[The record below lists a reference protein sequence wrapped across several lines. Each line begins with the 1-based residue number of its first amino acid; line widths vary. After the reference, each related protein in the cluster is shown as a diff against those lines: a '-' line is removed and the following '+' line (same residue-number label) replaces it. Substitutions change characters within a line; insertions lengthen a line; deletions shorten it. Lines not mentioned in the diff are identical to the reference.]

1 MKIKKKIATIFSVV
15 LTVCS
20 VSNSFAGIGIKVN
33 NQPLKGEAQS
43 QIVNGRTLVPV
54 RTIFEALGANVDW
67 DSDTKTIKA
76 KKDNISVVMVISQNY
91 ITVNGK
97 TVDMDASAMIMGGR
111 TYAPARYVAEAFG
124 YNVEWDSKSKTVLIN
139 KTINQVTTEKSTET
153 TTVVTTK
160 AETTTKKTEVTTK
173 KTKVPNKVET
183 TTKKVE
189 KSTETTTMSAQDI
202 LNSSPI
208 EGVGATVFKLVKN
221 DIKNAFKLYHI
232 GNANSNNRFSQSTY
246 NKFMEMWKSAAKT
259 DVEKQFVSQ
268 SQIVYKSMI
277 TTCKKL
283 DKRVEKHPAS
293 ADVRN
298 YCEKRRETL
307 ENMISTYL
315 ASKDIAAVK
324 SNAEKI
330 KKYATATSST

>member
-33 NQPLKGEAQS
+33 NQPLKGEAQP

-76 KKDNISVVMVISQNY
+76 KKDNISVVMVISQDY
-91 ITVNGK
+91 ITVNGE

-139 KTINQVTTEKSTET
+139 KTINQVNTEKST
-153 TTVVTTK
+153 
-160 AETTTKKTEVTTK
+160 ETTTKKTEVTTK

-189 KSTETTTMSAQDI
+189 KSTETTTMSAQEI

-246 NKFMEMWKSAAKT
+246 NKFMEMWKSTAKT

-283 DKRVEKHPAS
+283 DQRVGKHPAS
-293 ADVRN
+293 TDVRN

-315 ASKDIAAVK
+315 ASKDISAVK
-324 SNAEKI
+324 NNAEKI
-330 KKYATATSST
+330 KKYASATSST

>member
-1 MKIKKKIATIFSVV
+1 M
-15 LTVCS
+15 
-20 VSNSFAGIGIKVN
+20 
-33 NQPLKGEAQS
+33 
-43 QIVNGRTLVPV
+43 PV

-76 KKDNISVVMVISQNY
+76 KKDNISVVMVISQDY
-91 ITVNGK
+91 ITVNGE

-111 TYAPARYVAEAFG
+111 TYAPARYVAETFG

-139 KTINQVTTEKSTET
+139 KTINQVNTEKSTET

-189 KSTETTTMSAQDI
+189 KSTETTTMSAQEI

-246 NKFMEMWKSAAKT
+246 NKFMEMWKSTAKT

-283 DKRVEKHPAS
+283 DQRVGKHPAS
-293 ADVRN
+293 TDVRN

-315 ASKDIAAVK
+315 ASKDISAVK
-324 SNAEKI
+324 NNAEKI
-330 KKYATATSST
+330 KKYASATSST

>member
-1 MKIKKKIATIFSVV
+1 M
-15 LTVCS
+15 
-20 VSNSFAGIGIKVN
+20 
-33 NQPLKGEAQS
+33 
-43 QIVNGRTLVPV
+43 PV
-54 RTIFEALGANVDW
+54 RTILALGANVDW

-76 KKDNISVVMVISQNY
+76 KKDNISVVMVISQDY
-91 ITVNGK
+91 ITVNGE

-111 TYAPARYVAEAFG
+111 TYAPARYVAETFG

-139 KTINQVTTEKSTET
+139 RKPINQVNTEKSTET

-189 KSTETTTMSAQDI
+189 KSTETTTMSAQEI

-246 NKFMEMWKSAAKT
+246 NKFMEMWKSTAKT

-283 DKRVEKHPAS
+283 DQRVGKHPAS
-293 ADVRN
+293 TDVRN
-298 YCEKRRETL
+298 YCEKRR
-307 ENMISTYL
+307 
-315 ASKDIAAVK
+315 
-324 SNAEKI
+324 
-330 KKYATATSST
+330 

>member
-1 MKIKKKIATIFSVV
+1 
-15 LTVCS
+15 
-20 VSNSFAGIGIKVN
+20 
-33 NQPLKGEAQS
+33 
-43 QIVNGRTLVPV
+43 
-54 RTIFEALGANVDW
+54 
-67 DSDTKTIKA
+67 
-76 KKDNISVVMVISQNY
+76 
-91 ITVNGK
+91 
-97 TVDMDASAMIMGGR
+97 MDASAMIMGGR
-111 TYAPARYVAEAFG
+111 TYAPARYVAETFG

-139 KTINQVTTEKSTET
+139 KTINQVNTEKSTET

-189 KSTETTTMSAQDI
+189 KSTETTTMSAQEI

-246 NKFMEMWKSAAKT
+246 NKFMEMWKSTAKT

-283 DKRVEKHPAS
+283 DQRVGKHPAS
-293 ADVRN
+293 TDVRN

-315 ASKDIAAVK
+315 ASKDISAVK
-324 SNAEKI
+324 NNAEKI
-330 KKYATATSST
+330 KKYASATSST

>member
-33 NQPLKGEAQS
+33 NQPLKGEAQP

-76 KKDNISVVMVISQNY
+76 KKDNISVVMVISQDY
-91 ITVNGK
+91 ITVNGE

-111 TYAPARYVAEAFG
+111 TYAPARYVAEAFD
-124 YNVEWDSKSKTVLIN
+124 YSVDWDSKSKTVLIN
-139 KTINQVTTEKSTET
+139 KVINQTTTEKSTET

-160 AETTTKKTEVTTK
+160 AETTTKKTQETT
-173 KTKVPNKVET
+173 KVET

-189 KSTETTTMSAQDI
+189 KSTETTTMSAQEI

-246 NKFMEMWKSAAKT
+246 NKFMEMWKSTAKT

-283 DKRVEKHPAS
+283 DQRVGKHPAS
-293 ADVRN
+293 TDVRN

-315 ASKDIAAVK
+315 ASKDISAVK
-324 SNAEKI
+324 NNAEKI
-330 KKYATATSST
+330 KKYASATSST

>member
-33 NQPLKGEAQS
+33 NQPLKGEAQP

-76 KKDNISVVMVISQNY
+76 KKDNISVVMVISQDY
-91 ITVNGK
+91 ITVNGE

-139 KTINQVTTEKSTET
+139 KTINQVNTEKST
-153 TTVVTTK
+153 
-160 AETTTKKTEVTTK
+160 ETTTKKTEVTTK

-189 KSTETTTMSAQDI
+189 KTTETTTMSAQEI

-246 NKFMEMWKSAAKT
+246 NKFMEMWKSTAKT

-283 DKRVEKHPAS
+283 DQRVGKHPAS
-293 ADVRN
+293 TDVRN

-315 ASKDIAAVK
+315 ASKDISAVK
-324 SNAEKI
+324 NNAEKI
-330 KKYATATSST
+330 KKYASATSST

>member
-33 NQPLKGEAQS
+33 NQPLKGEAQP

-76 KKDNISVVMVISQNY
+76 KKDNISVVMVISQDY
-91 ITVNGK
+91 ITVNGE

-111 TYAPARYVAEAFG
+111 TYAPARYVAETFG

-139 KTINQVTTEKSTET
+139 KTINQVNTEKSTET

-160 AETTTKKTEVTTK
+160 AETTTK

-189 KSTETTTMSAQDI
+189 KSTETTTMSAQEI

-246 NKFMEMWKSAAKT
+246 NKFMEMWKSTAKT

-268 SQIVYKSMI
+268 SQIDYKSMI

-283 DKRVEKHPAS
+283 DQRVGKHPAS
-293 ADVRN
+293 TDVRN

-315 ASKDIAAVK
+315 ASKDISAVK
-324 SNAEKI
+324 NNAEKI
-330 KKYATATSST
+330 KKYASATSST

>member
-33 NQPLKGEAQS
+33 NQPLKGEAQP

-76 KKDNISVVMVISQNY
+76 KKDNISVVMVISQDY
-91 ITVNGK
+91 ITVNGE

-111 TYAPARYVAEAFG
+111 TYAPARYVAETFG

-139 KTINQVTTEKSTET
+139 KTINQVNTEKSTET
-153 TTVVTTK
+153 TTVV
-160 AETTTKKTEVTTK
+160 TTTKKTEVTTK

-189 KSTETTTMSAQDI
+189 KSTETTTMSAQEI

-246 NKFMEMWKSAAKT
+246 NKFMEMWKSTAKT

-283 DKRVEKHPAS
+283 DQRVGKHPAS
-293 ADVRN
+293 TDVRN

-315 ASKDIAAVK
+315 ASKDISAVK
-324 SNAEKI
+324 NNAEKI
-330 KKYATATSST
+330 KKYASATSST

>member
-33 NQPLKGEAQS
+33 NQPLKGEAQP

-76 KKDNISVVMVISQNY
+76 KKDNISVVMVISQDY
-91 ITVNGK
+91 ITVNGE

-111 TYAPARYVAEAFG
+111 TYAPARYVAETFG

-139 KTINQVTTEKSTET
+139 KTINQVNTEKSTET

-189 KSTETTTMSAQDI
+189 KSTETTTMSAQEI

-246 NKFMEMWKSAAKT
+246 NKFMEMWKSTAKT

-283 DKRVEKHPAS
+283 
-293 ADVRN
+293 
-298 YCEKRRETL
+298 
-307 ENMISTYL
+307 
-315 ASKDIAAVK
+315 
-324 SNAEKI
+324 
-330 KKYATATSST
+330 

>member
-33 NQPLKGEAQS
+33 NQPLKGEAQP

-76 KKDNISVVMVISQNY
+76 KKDNISVVMVISQDY
-91 ITVNGK
+91 ITVNGE

-111 TYAPARYVAEAFG
+111 TYAPARYVAETFG

-139 KTINQVTTEKSTET
+139 KTINQVNTEKSTET

-189 KSTETTTMSAQDI
+189 KSTETTTMSAQEI

-246 NKFMEMWKSAAKT
+246 NKFMEMWKSTAKT

-283 DKRVEKHPAS
+283 DQRVGKHPAS
-293 ADVRN
+293 TDVRN

-315 ASKDIAAVK
+315 ASKDISAVK
-324 SNAEKI
+324 NNAEKI
-330 KKYATATSST
+330 KKYASATSST